1 MNRIKKAVGIRYN
14 DIAYINGRSYV
25 VRRRRI
31 GKAVCIA
38 DKVCDVDDDSN
49 LISLA
54 DKDRLM
60 KLKASLAR

>member
-1 MNRIKKAVGIRYN
+1 MNRIKKNVGIRYN

-31 GKAVCIA
+31 GRAVCIA
-38 DKVCDVDDDSN
+38 DKICDVDNDS
-49 LISLA
+49 LVSLA